1 MKRIGTSND
10 IILSTCQG
18 KGVKSELKTVPTNA
32 HTVVVLANTNAFT
45 LATAPLLTINIIL
58 YLKSHLYGE
67 SISQTGGLYML
78 I

>member
-1 MKRIGTSND
+1 VKRIGTSND

-18 KGVKSELKTVPTNA
+18 KRVKSELKNAPTNV
-32 HTVVVLANTNAFT
+32 HTVVVLANTNTFT

-58 YLKSHLYGE
+58 YLE
-67 SISQTGGLYML
+67 SQHCKPTTIANAGHFSA

>member
-58 YLKSHLYGE
+58 YLKSQHCKPTTIANVGHFCA
-67 SISQTGGLYML
+67 I
-78 I
+78 